1 VWSVIGLP
9 IALLIGYDN
18 FAQFLAGAHA
28 MDRHFR
34 EAPLASN
41 MPVIQALVGIW
52 NRNFLDS
59 ASLTIA
65 PYHQWLRFFPAYL
78 QQLDMESN

>member
-1 VWSVIGLP
+1 AKEVSAFGIDTENMFPFWDWVGGRYSVWSAIGLP

-52 NRNFLDS
+52 
-59 ASLTIA
+59 
-65 PYHQWLRFFPAYL
+65 
-78 QQLDMESN
+78 